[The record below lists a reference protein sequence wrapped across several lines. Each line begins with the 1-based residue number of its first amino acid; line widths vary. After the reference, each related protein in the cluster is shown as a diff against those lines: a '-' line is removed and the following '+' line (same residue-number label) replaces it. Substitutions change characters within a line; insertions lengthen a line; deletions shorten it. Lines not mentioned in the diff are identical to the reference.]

1 MNKDVRWLVVK
12 KKINYRKTLFPKRP
26 SYSNIMYYN
35 SFTKLLLIII
45 VIILGFV
52 FYHYIKFDHN
62 KVKVKTMKVY
72 KDRYVIPENILFLG
86 DSITYLYDLDKYYP
100 DNNVVNSGISGN
112 VCDDILNN
120 MYDRVYKYNPS
131 IVFLLIGTNQIRIGD
146 SDDKILSDI
155 KKIINL
161 IHDNRPIA
169 KIYVESIYPV
179 NDDIDKDIVKNR
191 DNTRISKINARIKNM
206 VEENNYGEYINVYDK
221 LIDGDKLNKEYS
233 DDGLHLNDKGFEI
246 VTDILTKY
254 I

>member
-1 MNKDVRWLVVK
+1 MK

-155 KKIINL
+155 KTIINL

>member
-1 MNKDVRWLVVK
+1 MK

-131 IVFLLIGTNQIRIGD
+131 IVFLLIGTNQIPIGD

>member
-1 MNKDVRWLVVK
+1 MK